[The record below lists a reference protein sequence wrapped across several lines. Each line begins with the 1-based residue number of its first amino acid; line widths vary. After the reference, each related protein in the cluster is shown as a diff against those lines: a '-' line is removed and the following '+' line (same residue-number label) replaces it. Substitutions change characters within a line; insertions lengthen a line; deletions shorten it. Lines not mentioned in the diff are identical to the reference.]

1 MSIVSSC
8 DLPISTPPSIFGDRY
23 GEEDIQKML
32 AIQERVG
39 GLINPELFARDSI
52 VREEALARQIIER
65 IPQRKRRH
73 EEHLQRMDAIRQG
86 HTPIQRALQS
96 LGGRVS
102 GLLDEN
108 RALKE
113 RVKELESEGVVTKMS
128 RTFFSFFEHL
138 SFPDLEPEEV
148 MLPIFAAALFSG
160 E

>member
-8 DLPISTPPSIFGDRY
+8 DLPISTPPSTVGDRY
-23 GEEDIQKML
+23 GEEDVQKML

-39 GLINPELFARDSI
+39 SLITREPFVRDSI
-52 VREEALARQIIER
+52 VCEEALARQIIER
-65 IPQRKRRH
+65 IPQRTRRH
-73 EEHLQRMDAIRQG
+73 EAHLQRMEAIRQG

-102 GLLDEN
+102 GLLEEN
-108 RALKE
+108 RVLRE
-113 RVKELESEGVVTKMS
+113 RVNELESEGIATKMS
-128 RTFFSFFEHL
+128 RTFLSFFEQL
-138 SFPDLEPEEV
+138 SLPELDSEEV